1 MSDSVNKM
9 AEIQIPIV
17 KIKAEGNYEGH
28 NQTANK
34 LLNDNNKKSKFWPN
48 RKSKWLNLKSTS
60 WIECE
65 FSDFFIIKRYY
76 LESGGDQVTR
86 VSFRDPKEWDLYG
99 FTKNGESVLLDS
111 KRFNENPFGPEPY
124 AKLNISLAQN
134 TIAVNKIRLV
144 LLKTSTE
151 KGFTDSYVQL
161 GRLRFF
167 GNLGENN
174 SKKNKDQSNNKA
186 NSHNAEV
193 QSDNRAVSHNAE
205 VQSDNRAD
213 SHNAEVQSNAR
224 ATLNAAVQSNTRANS
239 KNATVQSNARANSKN
254 ATVQSNARANS
265 KNAAVQSNTRANSKN
280 AAVQSNNRLIL
291 GNLKNTR
298 RRLISRLETASN
310 SEIANIE
317 RFLQTRKNAS
327 LSTESLQPAVQ
338 HSILGP
344 IKVRPST
351 AGILSAGGSNLAN
364 LRLRSLGGIGNQ
376 RPASARNI
384 TNRRKVGTLFSSL
397 GNRNDVN
404 LPGSVRNSG
413 GGGGGYSLP
422 PLKIRSESKEEER
435 PQSAG
440 ILGRLKFF
448 GSGSVKEQSVSLK
461 LGHEL
466 LKAIKEDNSEKA
478 LSLIS
483 QGADI
488 NITGINGNNPLLLAL
503 EKKLPDVA
511 EKLLELGAIVGE
523 GERRYKILVASKG
536 TPLMQKI
543 LSKKRKSRC
552 NHTRK
557 N

>member
-193 QSDNRAVSHNAE
+193 QTDNRAVSHNAE

-265 KNAAVQSNTRANSKN
+265 KNAAVQSN
-280 AAVQSNNRLIL
+280 NRLIL

-327 LSTESLQPAVQ
+327 LSTESLQPAVK

-384 TNRRKVGTLFSSL
+384 TNRRKVGTLLSSL
-397 GNRNDVN
+397 GNRNEVN
-404 LPGSVRNSG
+404 LPGSVRNSGGG

-543 LSKKRKSRC
+543 LSKKRKRRC
-552 NHTRK
+552 NRTRK